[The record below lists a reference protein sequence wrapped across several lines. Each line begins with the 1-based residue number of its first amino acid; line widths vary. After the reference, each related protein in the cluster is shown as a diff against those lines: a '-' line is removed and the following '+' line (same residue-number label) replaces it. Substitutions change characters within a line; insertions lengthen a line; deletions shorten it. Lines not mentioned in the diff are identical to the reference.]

1 MKGSG
6 EARTIREYK
15 YDSHGKIAEVK
26 EYPGFEKGKSVCI
39 KKAYTYDNLDRV
51 ISVIYKCGNEI
62 PESYQYDKNNYITG
76 NQRTVVNEY
85 DADNRLSKVTLVSV
99 DKSKGQNEQVIQEN
113 LYNGNGQRVRK
124 CEGEKK
130 TNYFYQDGIVSYT
143 TEDVKGNSSLKNEI
157 CYTGGIYDAATE
169 LYYLKL

>member
-62 PESYQYDKNNYITG
+62 PESYQYDKNNYIT
-76 NQRTVVNEY
+76 
-85 DADNRLSKVTLVSV
+85 
-99 DKSKGQNEQVIQEN
+99 
-113 LYNGNGQRVRK
+113 RK
-124 CEGEKK
+124 
-130 TNYFYQDGIVSYT
+130 
-143 TEDVKGNSSLKNEI
+143 TEDLNTSQKDDDKVNKLEI
-157 CYTGGIYDAATE
+157 RLRKQIRETRGQLSMNMMQITA
-169 LYYLKL
+169 

>member
-1 MKGSG
+1 M
-6 EARTIREYK
+6 
-15 YDSHGKIAEVK
+15 
-26 EYPGFEKGKSVCI
+26 
-39 KKAYTYDNLDRV
+39 
-51 ISVIYKCGNEI
+51 
-62 PESYQYDKNNYITG
+62 
-76 NQRTVVNEY
+76 
-85 DADNRLSKVTLVSV
+85 TLVSV

-143 TEDVKGNSSLKNEI
+143 TEDDSNQKAVQNMIGLDENVISAEQTVKGARETGDDSYRCFLYNKDIQGSTISILNESEDGELSYEYGDFGETTVKGNSSLKNEI

>member
-1 MKGSG
+1 M
-6 EARTIREYK
+6 
-15 YDSHGKIAEVK
+15 
-26 EYPGFEKGKSVCI
+26 
-39 KKAYTYDNLDRV
+39 
-51 ISVIYKCGNEI
+51 
-62 PESYQYDKNNYITG
+62 
-76 NQRTVVNEY
+76 
-85 DADNRLSKVTLVSV
+85 TLVSV

-143 TEDVKGNSSLKNEI
+143 TEDDSNQKAVQNMIGLDENVISAEQTVKGARETGDDSYRYFLYNKDIQGSTISILNESEDGELSYDYGDFGETTVKGNSSLKNEI